1 MLIPFIKMQAQ
12 GNDFVFLRQ
21 PFRTAPWEEMP
32 LLAQSICDRHFGVGA
47 DGLVLLLESE
57 EADAR
62 MVIYNSDGTRPAMC
76 GSALRCAG
84 WLVAEANHKDSYRIL
99 TDSGL
104 REVHVDRERGEVEA
118 VIGYPVIKEKEL
130 ELFGLKGSLVDVGNL
145 HFVTWWD
152 DLSAKPHL
160 LFGAKIEKTA
170 GYESGINSM
179 YARRISEDEV
189 ELVIWEN
196 ACGATLA
203 CGTGASATLKVGV
216 ELGMI
221 NNAVTMHMPG
231 GSVQARLG
239 ADQGVSIGGV
249 VREVFEGAFP
259 WKT

>member
-118 VIGYPVIKEKEL
+118 VIGYPVIKAKEL
-130 ELFGLKGSLVDVGNL
+130 ELFGLKGSLVDV
-145 HFVTWWD
+145 
-152 DLSAKPHL
+152 
-160 LFGAKIEKTA
+160 KIEKTE

-231 GSVQARLG
+231 GSVQARLRP
-239 ADQGVSIGGV
+239 DQGVSIGGV